1 MAAVTFHPQ
10 PLFFLVLG
18 LIAGTLVPLD
28 GTSGAL
34 CLALGLAGLLA
45 GLAIVVPRRVPLVAL
60 IAACVAAGAALA
72 AGDRATYQAHAL
84 PDAAARVEGPVIVEG
99 IVASDPRIADEEMRV
114 DINATALI
122 AEGVTHAYRGRIRL
136 FVRNLIPHSET
147 MTRRV
152 VKGDGVKLWAELRAA
167 EPVRSPGGF
176 DQLEWAMREG
186 IHGFA
191 TCKSERLLQIV
202 NEPDARIQ
210 RDWLDQLRDRL
221 KLAWRHV
228 PGEADRA
235 VTASMVLGDA
245 GSLDATTR
253 DEFRAA
259 GLLHLLVVSGSQV
272 AALILGLRRLM
283 PGKLRLNALGGFIE
297 ALALT
302 SYCALAG
309 ADSSV
314 VRATVMAMAFAL
326 AVRVDLHRGGANFLA
341 ASALLLLAA
350 RPLDALDPGAQ
361 MSFAATLALVLFAT
375 PVSRR
380 LEGWR
385 VPGFLADVFAATV
398 VATIAVAPIAM
409 VHFHRFSIVSLPANL
424 LAAPLAVVLLY
435 GSLATAL
442 LDLIFGPAAMVVG
455 WICGL
460 AAQALRGVAHNAAAM
475 DPDWRGPSPPLVMM
489 VAFVCLI
496 LLSKWRRIA
505 VPAAFVL
512 AALTMSGLPLGDGRL
527 HLWFLD
533 VGQGDALVMETPTG
547 HAVAVD
553 AGPSFETFDAG
564 ERIVGEALWT
574 LGYQR
579 LDFLAVTHRHADHE
593 GGAPFIARHFKPSRV
608 YVTGTSPPMKTF
620 APIALRRGESW
631 TLDGVSFRVLG
642 PDDGWPIPSRDEN
655 ARSLVIEVRYGRNT
669 FLLTGDATALTERWL
684 SNGDQ
689 RYDVVK
695 VGHHGAATSSSD
707 AFVQTT
713 RPRLALISVG
723 ARNRFS
729 HPNPRVVERWS
740 KAGAL
745 VWRTDLHRT
754 LHVVSD
760 GSNITWQ

>member
-1 MAAVTFHPQ
+1 MAFHPQ

-28 GTSGAL
+28 GTLGAL
-34 CLALGLAGLLA
+34 RLALGMAGLLA

-60 IAACVAAGAALA
+60 IVSCAAVGAALSTS
-72 AGDRATYQAHAL
+72 DRVSFQAHAL
-84 PDAAARVEGPVIVEG
+84 PDTVARVQGAVMVEG
-99 IVASDPRIADEEMRV
+99 VVASDPRIADEEMRV
-114 DINATALI
+114 DIDATALI
-122 AEGVTHAYRGRIRL
+122 AEGVRHAYRGHIRL
-136 FVRNLIPHSET
+136 FVRSLTSPT
-147 MTRRV
+147 DAPARRA
-152 VKGDGVKLWAELRAA
+152 VKGDGVKFWAELRAA
-167 EPVRSPGGF
+167 EAVRSPGGF
-176 DQLEWAMREG
+176 DQLEWATREG

-191 TCKSERLLQIV
+191 TCKTERLLQIV
-202 NEPDARIQ
+202 SETDARIQ
-210 RDWLDQLRDRL
+210 RDWLDQVRDRL

-228 PGEADRA
+228 PGDLDRA
-235 VTASMVLGDA
+235 VTASMVLGDE

-283 PGKLRLNALGGFIE
+283 PRKLRLNALGGFIE
-297 ALALT
+297 AMALA

-314 VRATVMAMAFAL
+314 VRATLMAMAFAL

-341 ASALLLLAA
+341 ASALLLLSA

-385 VPGFLADVFAATV
+385 VPGFLADVFSATM

-409 VHFHRFSIVSLPANL
+409 FHFHRFSIVSLPANL
-424 LAAPLAVVLLY
+424 LAAPLAVILLY
-435 GSLATAL
+435 GSLTTAL
-442 LDLIFGPAAMVVG
+442 LDLIFIPGASMAG

-460 AAQALRGVAHNAAAM
+460 AAEALRGIAHHAAAM
-475 DPDWRGPSPPLVMM
+475 DPDWRGPSPPLVLILG
-489 VAFVCLI
+489 FVCLI
-496 LLSKWRRIA
+496 LLSEWRRTA

-527 HLWFLD
+527 HFWFLD
-533 VGQGDALVMETPTG
+533 VGQGDALVIETPTG
-547 HAVAVD
+547 RAVAVD
-553 AGPSFETFDAG
+553 AGPAFEKFDAG

-593 GGAPFIARHFKPSRV
+593 GGAPFIARHFKPARI
-608 YVTGTSPPMKTF
+608 YVTGPSSSMKDF
-620 APIALRRGESW
+620 APSAVRRGASW
-631 TLDGVSFRVLG
+631 TVDGVSFRVLS
-642 PDDGWPIPSRDEN
+642 PDDAWPIPSRDEN
-655 ARSLVIEVRYGRNT
+655 ARSLVIEVQYGRT
-669 FLLTGDATALTERWL
+669 KFLLTGDASALTERFL
-684 SNGDQ
+684 SGLDE
-689 RYDVVK
+689 RYEVVK
-695 VGHHGAATSSSD
+695 VGHHGAATSSS
-707 AFVQTT
+707 APFVQAT

-729 HPNPRVVERWS
+729 HPNPGVVERWS
-740 KAGAL
+740 RAGAL
-745 VWRTDLHRT
+745 VWRTDLRKT
-754 LHVVSD
+754 LHLVSD
-760 GSNITWQ
+760 GSDITWQ